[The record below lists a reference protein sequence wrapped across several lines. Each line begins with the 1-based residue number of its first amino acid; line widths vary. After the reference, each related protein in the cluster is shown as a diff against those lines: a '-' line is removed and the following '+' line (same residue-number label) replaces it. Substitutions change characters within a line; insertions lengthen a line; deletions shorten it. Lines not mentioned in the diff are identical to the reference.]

1 MRHASASCEP
11 AGESVMKTSI
21 LPALAFAL
29 LIPAATVLAA
39 EHDDV
44 DKADTAADKREK
56 TEVPPEKAV
65 VTAHSLQL
73 DSRNVAYKATA
84 GTLLIRD
91 DKGDPDASVFYV
103 AYTIDSEKNPGSR
116 PVTFLYNGGPGSA
129 SIWLHM
135 GSFSPVRVVTSS
147 PEATAPAPYR
157 IVPNPDSLLDK
168 TDLVFVDAIGT
179 GYSKGLPKDDKG
191 KGGKGDKGDKDK
203 DDNPNKRFWG
213 TDQDIDAFGRFVAR
227 YITVNKRWNSPKFLF
242 GESYGTPRS
251 AGLAKYL
258 EVHGIAVNGVV
269 LLSSILNYAARMP
282 GLDNDYVNLLPS
294 YAAIAW
300 YHDKLAN
307 KPAALEPFLTEVRN
321 FARGDYAVAL
331 AKGQDLAPAE
341 RDAIAER
348 MSKYTGLS
356 VDYLKEA
363 NLRVSQP
370 RFRKELLRDERRT
383 LGRYDGRFEGID
395 MDAAG
400 ETPETDPADTAIRGA
415 FTAAFNDY
423 IERELHYSS
432 DVPYVVSAGAIREWD
447 WKHELEG
454 QRRPVPLP
462 ITVPD
467 LSAAMRINPHLKVLS
482 ANGWFDLATPF
493 FATEFDLAH
502 MDIDPKLRGNLTI
515 TYYASGHMVY
525 LNLEAA
531 KQFKSDLAKFYDG
544 AVAH

>member
-1 MRHASASCEP
+1 
-11 AGESVMKTSI
+11 MKTSR
-21 LPALAFAL
+21 AFATL
-29 LIPAATVLAA
+29 LSGLLLSATTLHAAG
-39 EHDDV
+39 HDDEQ
-44 DKADTAADKREK
+44 TREDRSEQAK
-56 TEVPPEKAV
+56 SPAHEKHETPTERAV
-65 VTAHSLQL
+65 VTSHSLQL
-73 DSRNVAYKATA
+73 GGRSIAYKATA

-91 DKGDPDASVFYV
+91 DKGKPDASMFYV
-103 AYTIDSEKNPGSR
+103 AYTVGSEKDAGKR

-135 GSFSPVRVVTSS
+135 GSYGPVRVVTSS
-147 PEATAPAPYR
+147 PDATAPAPYR
-157 IVPNPDSLLDK
+157 IEPNPDSLIDK

-179 GYSKGLPKDDKG
+179 GYSQGLPKEDKEKVDKG
-191 KGGKGDKGDKDK
+191 K

-213 TDQDIDAFGRFVAR
+213 TDQDIDAFGRFIAR
-227 YITVNKRWNSPKFLF
+227 YITVNERWNSPKFLF

-258 EVHGIAVNGVV
+258 EGKGIALNGVV
-269 LLSSILNYAARMP
+269 LLSSILNYASRLP
-282 GLDNDYVNLLPS
+282 GLDNDYVNLLPT
-294 YAAIAW
+294 YAANAW
-300 YHDKLAN
+300 YHDKLAS
-307 KPAALEPFLTEVRN
+307 KPATLEPFLTEVRS

-331 AKGQDLAPAE
+331 AKGQDLQPAE

-356 VDYLKEA
+356 VAYLVEA

-370 RFRKELLRDERRT
+370 RFRKELLRGERRT

-400 ETPETDPADTAIRGA
+400 ETPETDPSDTGIRGA

-423 IERELHYSS
+423 IVRELNYTS
-432 DVPYVVSAGAIREWD
+432 DVPYKTNGNAIGEWD
-447 WKHELEG
+447 WKHALAG

-467 LSAAMRINPHLKVLS
+467 LSEAMRTNPHLKVLS

-493 FATEFDLAH
+493 FATEYDLAH
-502 MDIDPKLRGNLTI
+502 MDIDPKLRSNLTI
-515 TYYASGHMVY
+515 TYYPSGHMVY

-531 KQFKSDLAKFYDG
+531 KQFKADLAKFYDS
-544 AVAH
+544 ATAH

>member
-1 MRHASASCEP
+1 
-11 AGESVMKTSI
+11 MKTTKI
-21 LPALAFAL
+21 AAL
-29 LIPAATVLAA
+29 LLSLLLPVATLS
-39 EHDDV
+39 
-44 DKADTAADKREK
+44 AADDDSAKKDERPAVAKDIAHERAEAEAEK
-56 TEVPPEKAV
+56 SV

-73 DSRNVAYKATA
+73 GGRTIAYKATA
-84 GTLLIRD
+84 GKLLIRD
-91 DKGDPDASVFYV
+91 DKGKPDASVFYV
-103 AYTIDSEKNPGSR
+103 AYTADEKDAAHR

-135 GSFSPVRVVTSS
+135 GSYGPVRIVTSS
-147 PEATAPAPYR
+147 PDPTAPAPYR
-157 IVPNPDSLLDK
+157 IESNPDSLLDK

-179 GYSKGLPKDDKG
+179 GYSKGLVKE
-191 KGGKGDKGDKDK
+191 DKDGK
-203 DDNPNKRFWG
+203 PDKETVENPNKRFWS
-213 TDQDIDAFGRFVAR
+213 TDSDIDAFGRFIQR

-242 GESYGTPRS
+242 GESYGTTRS
-251 AGLAKYL
+251 AGLVNKLQSQGMAF
-258 EVHGIAVNGVV
+258 NGVV
-269 LLSSILNYAARMP
+269 LLSSILNYASRMP
-282 GLDNDYVNLLPS
+282 ALDNDYVNLLPS

-300 YHDKLAN
+300 YHNKIAN
-307 KPAALEPFLTEVRN
+307 KPATLEPYLTEVRA
-321 FARGDYAVAL
+321 FARGDYSVAL
-331 AKGQDLAPAE
+331 AKGQDLGDAE
-341 RDAIAER
+341 RNAIAER

-356 VDYLKEA
+356 VAYLKEA

-423 IERELHYSS
+423 IVRELNYVS
-432 DVPYVVSAGAIREWD
+432 DVPYLTSGIGTNRDWD
-447 WKHELEG
+447 LKHNLRG
-454 QRRPVPLP
+454 QFRPAPVP

-467 LSAAMRINPHLKVLS
+467 LSDAMRTNPHLKVLS

-493 FATEFDLAH
+493 FATEYDLAH
-502 MDIDPKLRGNLTI
+502 MDIDPKLRSNLTF
-515 TYYASGHMVY
+515 TYYPSGHMVY

-531 KQFKSDLAKFYDG
+531 KQFKADLAKFYDS

>member
-1 MRHASASCEP
+1 MRKP
-11 AGESVMKTSI
+11 A
-21 LPALAFAL
+21 AFAAL
-29 LIPAATVLAA
+29 LLSLMIPVATLLAA
-39 EHDDV
+39 EHDD
-44 DKADTAADKREK
+44 ADKRDEK
-56 TEVPPEKAV
+56 SESTKAASQERAKAEAEKSV
-65 VTAHSLQL
+65 VTSHSLQL
-73 DSRNVAYKATA
+73 GGRTIAYKATA

-91 DKGDPDASVFYV
+91 DKGKPDASVFYV
-103 AYTIDSEKNPGSR
+103 AYTADGERDASRR

-135 GSFSPVRVVTSS
+135 GSYGPVRIVTSS
-147 PEATAPAPYR
+147 PDPTAPAPYR
-157 IVPNPDSLLDK
+157 VEANPDSLLDK
-168 TDLVFVDAIGT
+168 SDLVFVDAVGT
-179 GYSKGLPKDDKG
+179 GYSKGLVKE
-191 KGGKGDKGDKDK
+191 DKDGK
-203 DDNPNKRFWG
+203 PDKETIENPNKRFWG
-213 TDQDIDAFGRFVAR
+213 TDQDIDAFGRFITR

-251 AGLAKYL
+251 AGLSKYL
-258 EVHGIAVNGVV
+258 EEHGIALNGVV
-269 LLSSILNYAARMP
+269 LLSSILNYASRMP

-300 YHDKLAN
+300 YHNKIAN
-307 KPAALEPFLTEVRN
+307 RPATLEPYLTEVRN

-331 AKGQDLAPAE
+331 NKGQDLTTAE

-356 VDYLKEA
+356 AAYLKEA

-423 IERELHYSS
+423 IVRELNYTS
-432 DVPYVVSAGAIREWD
+432 DVAYATSAGSAIREWD
-447 WKHELEG
+447 WKHALRG
-454 QRRPVPLP
+454 QTRPVPLP
-462 ITVPD
+462 IMIAD
-467 LSAAMRINPHLKVLS
+467 LSEAMRTNPHLKVMS

-493 FATEFDLAH
+493 FATEYDLAH
-502 MDIDPKLRGNLTI
+502 MDIDPKLRSNLTF
-515 TYYASGHMVY
+515 TYYPSGHMVY

-531 KQFKSDLAKFYDG
+531 KQFKADLAKFYDS
-544 AVAH
+544 AATR